1 MPGWLQL
8 PKQLGCQVPC
18 HYPRLAIKIFFL
30 KWSWEVPRGLHSG
43 LLKVKP
49 QNVPIGLGKQL
60 KSVSA
65 GLQHFS
71 AGVPSIINKEVYKQW
86 LPPKAT
92 LENPNKK
99 QNQRSP
105 CLCLLHCFRVLQFSL
120 SKQLLDKCSLTLV
133 FWGVLCLSVLV
144 WFLKWSQYVALAG
157 QELTM

>member
-1 MPGWLQL
+1 M
-8 PKQLGCQVPC
+8 PC
-18 HYPRLAIKIFFL
+18 HYPRLAIKIFFF

-65 GLQHFS
+65 GLRHFS
-71 AGVPSIINKEVYKQW
+71 AGVPSIINKEAYNLGCLPKQW

-92 LENPNKK
+92 LEIPSRK

-105 CLCLLHCFRVLQFSL
+105 CLCLLHGFRVLQSSL
-120 SKQLLDKCSLTLV
+120 SKQLLDKCSRTLV
-133 FWGVLCLSVLV
+133 WRILCLSVLV
-144 WFLKWSQYVALAG
+144 WFLRSSQYVALAG